1 VTETSPWEPAPAC
14 ISNYGFG
21 GTNAFAIVAPG
32 DVKTAAPSGPV
43 SLAAVVAG
51 AAASVACAAINDA
64 CFAVSAATGAPPAD
78 STADSVAAD
87 TASWVPSFGS
97 QAISAADSAW
107 FQEQSALG
115 NDSFYAYRGGRK
127 VTARPLQAK
136 VAFVYSGQGSQWAQ
150 MGRTLMQSNATFRD
164 TIKRLD
170 GYTRK
175 INDKLCLWEWFSGET
190 EATGASELDT
200 DVPAA
205 PLSEDKEASWMNK
218 SRSGLGITAYQ
229 IALTNMLQQANVKAD
244 FVLGHSLGE
253 VGASYAAG
261 LQTEQQ
267 TIEIA
272 IVRSGLSAYILP
284 DTHLL
289 KTKSCLDNSE

>member
-1 VTETSPWEPAPAC
+1 MATV
-14 ISNYGFG
+14 
-21 GTNAFAIVAPG
+21 
-32 DVKTAAPSGPV
+32 
-43 SLAAVVAG
+43 
-51 AAASVACAAINDA
+51 VACAASTVASSAI
-64 CFAVSAATGAPPAD
+64 SAACDGVNVVTGAVLVNR
-78 STADSVAAD
+78 VAEAVP
-87 TASWVPSFGS
+87 WVPSFGS
-97 QAISAADSAW
+97 QATCAADSAW

-115 NDSFYAYRGGRK
+115 NDSLYAYRGDRK
-127 VTARPLQAK
+127 VTARPSQSK

-150 MGRTLMQSNATFRD
+150 MGLVLVHSNATFRD

-170 GYTRK
+170 GYARK
-175 INDKLCLWEWFSGET
+175 VNDKLRLWEWFSGET
-190 EATGASELDT
+190 EEVGASELDT
-200 DVPAA
+200 TLPVT
-205 PLSEDKEASWMNK
+205 PLATDDKEASWMNK

-229 IALTNMLQQANVKAD
+229 IALTNMLQQTNVKAD

-289 KTKSCLDNSE
+289 KTRTCLDSSE